1 MLFLRVNIVWKM
13 VKKMSNIM
21 KEVKI
26 IGTGSYAPLNV
37 VTNDDL
43 SKIMETS
50 DEWIYSRTGIRE
62 RKISITENTSDLSTR
77 AAIRALKNANVKAED
92 IDLIILG
99 TCTPDNFIPSTACI
113 VQANIGAINATSFD
127 ISAACTGFIY
137 GLNIATQFIKTG
149 QSKTALVIGAE
160 TLSKVINWEDRTTS
174 VLFGDGAGA
183 AILKISEE
191 KGIISVYT
199 GSDGSKGDVLKC
211 EANPLINPYTTSK
224 GTHNKFVTMDGRE
237 IFKFA
242 VKVIEKSINEV
253 LKDTEYSLED
263 IKYIVPHQANQRI
276 IEYCAKKLNI
286 DGDKFYTNLD
296 VYGNTSAAS
305 IPIAFDEL
313 VGKKLLNKGDKVIF
327 VGFGGGLSWGA
338 VLVSY

>member
-1 MLFLRVNIVWKM
+1 MN
-13 VKKMSNIM
+13 
-21 KEVKI
+21 EVKI
-26 IGTGSYAPLNV
+26 IGTGSYAPLNI

-43 SKIMETS
+43 SKIMDTS

-62 RKISITENTSDLSTR
+62 RKISVTENTSDLSTM
-77 AAIRALKNANVKAED
+77 AALRALENASMKAED
-92 IDLIILG
+92 IDLIIVG

-113 VQANIGAINATSFD
+113 VQANIGAINATCFD

-149 QSKTALVIGAE
+149 QSKVALVIGAE
-160 TLSKVINWEDRTTS
+160 TLSKVVNWQDRTTC

-183 AILKISEE
+183 AILKVTED
-191 KGIISVYT
+191 KGIISIYT
-199 GSDGSKGDVLKC
+199 GSDGTRGEVLKC
-211 EANPLINPYTTSK
+211 EANPLISPYTTSVSA
-224 GTHNKFVTMDGRE
+224 HNKFVTMDGRE

-242 VKVIEKSINEV
+242 VKVIEKSIKEV
-253 LKDTEYSLED
+253 LKNTGYSLED

-276 IEYCAKKLNI
+276 IEYCSKKLNVN
-286 DGDKFYTNLD
+286 GDKFYINLD
-296 VYGNTSAAS
+296 IYGNTSAAS

-313 VGKKLLNKGDKVIF
+313 SRKNYLNKGDKVIF

-338 VLVSY
+338 VLISY